1 VHVSSAESSE
11 ERPLHVSERYPI
23 AVLVSGT
30 GTNLQA
36 IIDTLHVPADS
47 PVQIVLVVTSSAEA
61 AAKNRAEAVGIPVT
75 VVDRDDY
82 DTREDRD
89 RALADVVEGAD
100 PKLVVLAGWMSIL
113 TPWFL
118 DRFPD
123 RVINLHPSM
132 LPAFPGMHAIEEAHA
147 WGVRYT
153 GVTVHFADPEVDG
166 GPPVLQEPVP
176 VHFDDTVDD
185 LRLRIRMVEHRLLT
199 TAIGLFAAGK
209 ITRDPARRRK
219 VKIDDDGSD
228 Q

>member
-1 VHVSSAESSE
+1 MA
-11 ERPLHVSERYPI
+11 ERYPI
-23 AVLVSGT
+23 AVLVSGA

-36 IIDTLHVPADS
+36 IIDRLHTPADS
-47 PVQIVLVVTSSAEA
+47 PVEIVLVVTSSAEA
-61 AAKNRAEAVGIPVT
+61 AAKRRAEAVGIPVT
-75 VVDRDDY
+75 VVDRDNY
-82 DTREDRD
+82 ETREDRD
-89 RALADVVEGAD
+89 RALADIVDGAT

-132 LPAFPGMHAIEEAHA
+132 LPAFPGMHAIEEAHD

-166 GPPVLQEPVP
+166 GPAIIQEPVP
-176 VHFDDTVDD
+176 VNDDDTVDA
-185 LRLRIRMVEHRLLT
+185 LRFRIREVEHRILT
-199 TAIGLFAAGK
+199 DAIGLFAAGR
-209 ITRDPARRRK
+209 IHRDPARRRK
-219 VKIDDDGSD
+219 VQIDNNGSHH